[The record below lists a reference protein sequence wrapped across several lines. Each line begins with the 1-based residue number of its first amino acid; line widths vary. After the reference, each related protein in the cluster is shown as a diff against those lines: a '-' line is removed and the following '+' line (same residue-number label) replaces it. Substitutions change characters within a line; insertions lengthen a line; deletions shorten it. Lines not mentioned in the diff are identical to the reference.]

1 MHAGESMHAAV
12 IREHGGPEKVT
23 VESTE
28 KPFPGQGEALV
39 RVGACGLNHLDIFV
53 RRGMPGLPVPLPHI
67 GGGDIAG
74 WIDSLG
80 PSTTGIDV
88 GTPVLVDPVIEGVG
102 MLGET
107 RRGGLADY
115 VAVPVSNLM
124 PLPDERKLREFAAL
138 PVAYGTARRMLFT
151 RAGLASGE
159 TVVVVGAS
167 GGVGVGCVQ
176 LGKSAGARVIA
187 CTGSE
192 AKAGRLHDLGAD
204 EVVVSPDGQFGKE
217 VWALT
222 GKIGADVVV
231 DYTGKETWP
240 QSLRAVRK
248 GGRLVCCGATTGYD
262 ATTDLRYLWV
272 REIDIRGSDGWS
284 REDLLALIGMVARG
298 DLHPVI
304 HAVLPLSRVREGIA
318 ELEERRAFGKV
329 IVIPDEIYDGKVEAS
344 TSSRRG
350 ANERLA

>member
-1 MHAGESMHAAV
+1 MHAVESMHAAL

-28 KPFPGQGEALV
+28 KPVPGQEEALV

-74 WIDSLG
+74 WVDSLG
-80 PSTTGIDV
+80 PSSEGVEV

-107 RRGGLADY
+107 MRGGLAEY
-115 VAVPVSNLM
+115 VVVPVKNLL
-124 PLPDERKLREFAAL
+124 PLPNERKLRDFAAL

-151 RAGLASGE
+151 RAGLAPGE
-159 TVVVVGAS
+159 TLVVVGAS

-176 LGKSAGARVIA
+176 LGKLAGARVIA

-192 AKAGRLHDLGAD
+192 AKASRLHGLGAD

-222 GKIGADVVV
+222 GKVGADVVV

-284 REDLLALIGMVARG
+284 REDLLALVEMVEDGKLR
-298 DLHPVI
+298 PVI
-304 HAVLPLSRVREGIA
+304 HAVLPLSRVTEGIA
-318 ELEERRAFGKV
+318 ELEDRRAFGKV
-329 IVIPDEIYDGKVEAS
+329 IVIPDELYDDNFEGS
-344 TSSRRG
+344 TSSRRE